1 MNIFAKLLSK
11 PERTAE
17 QKDMEN
23 EVGVAGDAVFST
35 FTNEVE
41 RADKIKIKDYRKM
54 RDTDA
59 TVESLYNIVT
69 RPILATT
76 FGVKADPDDLDEEQA
91 EFIRNCL
98 FSQPYQGGMET
109 PFSIVLEQMLH
120 AVMDG
125 FEVFERVYRYDEK
138 SGKLVLRKLALRDA
152 ATVTLKADEHGSY
165 DGFRQQATFG
175 ARTVDVSLPAY
186 KTFLFTYGKA
196 DNALYGRSAFKSSY
210 GNWDKKRKIE
220 YLDSMALQNSA
231 VRPKLLQ
238 RISDAMVN
246 NKDGDDRRKALKVL
260 SKLGLYKSVA
270 AIPNGFEVTEL
281 EGGNDEGMHQSIERQ
296 NSEMARAF
304 LASFSLLGSQGSSSR
319 GSYSLSADQ
328 SDIFM
333 LSLKGVMN
341 LVVDHI
347 NQYWIADLID
357 LNYPVGQR
365 HYPEF
370 YFDDLTDESLDFLKS
385 IFTKLIEKDKI
396 SDSVVQGI
404 EEQIK
409 SRFEIQ
415 DDEERDLATSDDD
428 KRNDD
433 ETGGNSDDTGS
444 DGGGN
449 LSPTGQNPD
458 NSTSVE
464 NDLSGHL
471 PDKVENKS
479 VVFKKTAE
487 KSNKEESGSNAGK
500 FRREMTEYEQKVNWD
515 SIQKQGDKIE
525 SDFEKAATP
534 LLEDYIKEVAK
545 NPDAEIKLPEEYV
558 KLLSATYQKA
568 YNYGKMAASDEEG
581 QKAPKTKKQEA
592 AHMAKFV
599 DFIVEKQT
607 NDIKSLIAE
616 QKMKTP
622 VETDE
627 TTAVRSV
634 VGDMLKGLI
643 TGAGLKWVTQAVAG
657 TMDTIFGY
665 GMNAGRSDAYTVFD
679 EKEEAVYMW
688 SALMENTCAECE
700 SLDGS
705 VFSSE
710 EKNTSEYQ
718 PGEMHHHCH
727 CLWVRITGDKKPKPT
742 GFPEN
747 FAALMHISGTRKA
760 DLEAE
765 GIVKDGETKKNA
777 ELRAKYSQ
785 YDHGDTLEA
794 VEDGIRGE
802 SVEYLAAFD
811 ENGNKLCEV
820 SDLAKASVEL
830 PPELLEYLEKNGV
843 SIVTHNHPGN
853 NSLSFPDIHVAT
865 TLDLDEMRA
874 ASSLYD
880 YSIKPGKDG
889 WVDDFLDM
897 TSTEINKL
905 YDQYTDQAWDE
916 LALKAKHDSSLRH
929 MTDEETS
936 NWITDR
942 AIQQFAKD
950 YNLVYNKKG
959 VKK

>member
-1 MNIFAKLLSK
+1 MNIFAKLKSPK
-11 PERTAE
+11 TPENINDLADET
-17 QKDMEN
+17 
-23 EVGVAGDAVFST
+23 GVAGDAVFSS
-35 FTNEVE
+35 FDKEVE
-41 RADKIKIKDYRKM
+41 RSDNIKIKDYRKM

-76 FGVKADPDDLDEEQA
+76 FGVKADPDDADEEQA

-98 FSQPYQGGMET
+98 FKQPYQGGMEI
-109 PFSIVLEQMLH
+109 PFSLVLEQMLH
-120 AVMDG
+120 AVVDG
-125 FEVFERVYRYDEK
+125 FEVFERVYRYDERSRK
-138 SGKLVLRKLALRDA
+138 IVLKKLALRDA
-152 ATVTLKADEHGSY
+152 TTITLKTDEHGGY
-165 DGFRQQATFG
+165 DGLRQQATFG
-175 ARTVDVSLPAY
+175 NKTVDVVLPAY

-210 GNWDKKRKIE
+210 KNWDKKQKIE

-231 VRPKLLQ
+231 VRPKILQ
-238 RISDAMVN
+238 RISDAFVN
-246 NKDGDDRRKALKVL
+246 GKKGDDRKKALRVL
-260 SKLGLYKSVA
+260 SQLGLLKSVA

-333 LSLKGVMN
+333 LSLKGIMN
-341 LVVDHI
+341 LIVDHI

-357 LNYPVGQR
+357 LNYPAGQR

-385 IFTKLIEKDKI
+385 IFMKLIEKDKI
-396 SDSVVQGI
+396 SDNVVQGI

-409 SRFEIQ
+409 SRFEIKDEEEQ
-415 DDEERDLATSDDD
+415 DRITPEDESDDEDGSDSSDGDNSDTNTPPTGHQPDNTTSDEDD
-428 KRNDD
+428 
-433 ETGGNSDDTGS
+433 
-444 DGGGN
+444 
-449 LSPTGQNPD
+449 LSGQNPD
-458 NSTSVE
+458 
-464 NDLSGHL
+464 
-471 PDKVENKS
+471 KVEYESAILN
-479 VVFKKTAE
+479 KTAE
-487 KSNKEESGSNAGK
+487 NLNKEESGSNAGK
-500 FRREMTEYEQKVNWD
+500 FRREMTEYEKKVNW
-515 SIQKQGDKIE
+515 SAIQKQGDKIE
-525 SDFEKAATP
+525 GDFEKAATP
-534 LLEDYIKEVAK
+534 LLEDYIRKVAE
-545 NPDAEIKLPEEYV
+545 NPDDEVKLPEEYV
-558 KLLSATYQKA
+558 NLLSETYRKA
-568 YNYGKMAASDEEG
+568 YNYGKLSASDEEG
-581 QKAPKTKKQEA
+581 EKAPKTKKQEA
-592 AHMAKFV
+592 AHMEKYV
-599 DFIVEKQT
+599 GFIVEKQT

-622 VETDE
+622 VEADE
-627 TTAVRSV
+627 ATAVHSAI
-634 VGDMLKGLI
+634 DHMLKGLI

-665 GMNAGRSDAYTVFD
+665 GMNAGRSDAYAVFD
-679 EKEEAVYMW
+679 EKQEAVYMW
-688 SALMENTCAECE
+688 SALMEHTCAECE

-705 VFSSE
+705 VFSAE

-718 PGEMHHHCH
+718 PGEMHHHCR
-727 CLWVRITGDKKPKPT
+727 CQWVRITGDKKPKPT
-742 GFPEN
+742 GFPAN
-747 FAALMHISGTRKA
+747 FAALFHISNTKKA

-785 YDHGDTLEA
+785 YDHGDTLQA

-802 SVEYLAAFD
+802 NVEYLAAFD
-811 ENGNKLCEV
+811 KDGKKLCEI
-820 SDLAKASVEL
+820 SDGEEASVEL
-830 PPELLEYLEKNGV
+830 PPELLDYLEKNGV
-843 SIVTHNHPGN
+843 KVVTHNHPGN

-865 TLDLDEMRA
+865 TLELNEMRA

-889 WVDDFLDM
+889 WVDDFLSM
-897 TSTEINKL
+897 TADEMNKL
-905 YDQYTDQAWDE
+905 YNQYTDQAWDE
-916 LALKAKHDSSLRH
+916 LTMKAKHDSTLRN
-929 MTDEETS
+929 MSDAEMS

-950 YNLVYNKKG
+950 YNLIYNKKG